1 MIYAIIKSTGQL
13 IDKPRSQM
21 INIPDENEVAF
32 RWKNEDTEKTGQ
44 LTIVELYE
52 ACISKSSYEKKSP
65 DVEIHPGMFHAWF
78 VKKFITGKSIE
89 NNLLG
94 IEYFKE

>member
-13 IDKPRSQM
+13 IDKPRIQR
-21 INIPDENEVAF
+21 INIPNEHDIAF
-32 RWKNEDTEKTGQ
+32 RWRNEDTEKSGQ
-44 LTIVELYE
+44 LTIAELYD
-52 ACISKSSYEKKSP
+52 ACMVKSSYTKTSP
-65 DVEIHPGMFHAWF
+65 DVVIDPGMFHAWF

-89 NNLLG
+89 SNLLG